1 VSVVIRMKKMGRK
14 HRQFFRIC
22 ATDPRNP
29 RDGRVIEEI
38 GTYDPHIPETDA
50 RTTFNEERLQYWLGT
65 GAKPSERVAVLIKKY
80 GPGGTHTSEKN
91 LAREK
96 LTAPKTIP
104 DPGAPK
110 YVPTTKEQA
119 AAAQT
124 EGHPAAGAE
133 ETETTVPKSRP
144 PEEER
149 AEAAEESSARKA
161 EKHEMEQPDISA
173 TETSPT

>member
-1 VSVVIRMKKMGRK
+1 MSVVIRMKKMGRK
-14 HRQFFRIC
+14 HRHFFRIC

-38 GTYDPHIPETDA
+38 GTYDPHVSETDA
-50 RTTFNEERLQYWLGT
+50 RVTFNDERLQHWLGV

-80 GPGGTHTSEKN
+80 GPTGTHKQAQTA
-91 LAREK
+91 AREK
-96 LTAPKTIP
+96 LAGPKAIP

-110 YVPTTKEQA
+110 YVPTPKEQA

-133 ETETTVPKSRP
+133 ETESVVPKSR
-144 PEEER
+144 EDKKQKEQ
-149 AEAAEESSARKA
+149 ATEAAAARA
-161 EKHEMEQPDISA
+161 EKHEMDEPDQSA
-173 TETSPT
+173 SETA

>member
-1 VSVVIRMKKMGRK
+1 MSVVIRMKKMGRK
-14 HRQFFRIC
+14 HRHFFRIC

-29 RDGRVIEEI
+29 RDGRVIEEL
-38 GTYDPHIPETDA
+38 GTYDPHVPETDA
-50 RTTFNEERLQYWLGT
+50 RTSFNEARLQYWLGT

-80 GPGGTHTSEKN
+80 GPGGTHKQEQST
-91 LAREK
+91 AREK
-96 LTAPKTIP
+96 LSAPKAIP

-133 ETETTVPKSRP
+133 ETETVVPQSRE
-144 PEEER
+144 PEQQAEVA
-149 AEAAEESSARKA
+149 AEADAAHA
-161 EKHEMEQPDISA
+161 EKHEMQQPNQSA
-173 TETSPT
+173 SETA